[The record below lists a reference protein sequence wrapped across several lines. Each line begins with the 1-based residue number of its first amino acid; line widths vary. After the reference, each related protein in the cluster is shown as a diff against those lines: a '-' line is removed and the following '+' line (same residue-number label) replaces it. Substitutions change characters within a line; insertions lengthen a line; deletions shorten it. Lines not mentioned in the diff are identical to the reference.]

1 VTDGRGRSTGGAPG
15 ERRLEAP
22 HRRGGS
28 SPRVVERL
36 AVVAYK
42 ATTRL
47 ADVVPEGLAR
57 EVVGTLAQG
66 SYLAWPSKRRWS
78 NRNFGHVLGLPPDDR
93 RVRRLALRAYHEYG
107 RYLVELMRLPTRTTD
122 EMSAMVPY
130 IDVDE
135 LRRIAASSKGG
146 VIYTVGHVGSNDA
159 VMAAIA
165 RHGMPISVVADDS
178 SFPELFELLRE
189 ERELRGATV
198 IAWRNL
204 REIYGVLRRR
214 EMLALLVDWG
224 YRADGIPVRL
234 FDAWTTLPAGPATL
248 AAKTGSL
255 ILPVT
260 IRRQPDDTFKLSW
273 AEPIEVTSSD
283 PAELQRATQAIA
295 AALEITIGAAPEQWY
310 NFKPIWPATTEESD
324 ELERR
329 AKVMQAG
336 RPDPGPGATADS
348 GTGE

>member
-1 VTDGRGRSTGGAPG
+1 VTDGRRRSTGGAPG
-15 ERRLEAP
+15 ERPLEAP

-57 EVVGTLAQG
+57 EVVGTAVQG
-66 SYLAWPSKRRWS
+66 SYLVWPSKRRWS
-78 NRNFGHVLGLPPDDR
+78 NRNFGHVLGLPPDDP

-107 RYLVELMRLPTRTTD
+107 RYLVELMRLPTRTAD

-135 LRRIAASSKGG
+135 LRRIAASSRGG

-178 SFPELFELLRE
+178 SFPELFEHLRA

-204 REIYGVLRRR
+204 REIFGVLRRR

-224 YRADGIPVRL
+224 YRADGIPVHL

-248 AAKTGSL
+248 AARTGSL

-260 IRRQPDDTFKLSW
+260 IRRQADDTFKLSW

-283 PAELQRATQAIA
+283 PAALQRATQAIA
-295 AALEITIGAAPEQWY
+295 DALEVTIGAAPEQWY
-310 NFKPIWPATTEESD
+310 NFKPIWPATPAESD

-329 AKVMQAG
+329 AMAMQAG
-336 RPDPGPGATADS
+336 RPDPGPGTT
-348 GTGE
+348 TGPGIAG

>member
-1 VTDGRGRSTGGAPG
+1 MTDGRGRPTGGVPG

-47 ADVVPEGLAR
+47 ADIVPESLAR
-57 EVVGTLAQG
+57 EVVGTAVQG
-66 SYLAWPSKRRWS
+66 SYLAWPTKRRWS
-78 NRNFGHVLGLPPDDR
+78 NRNFGHVLGLPPDDP

-107 RYLVELMRLPTRTTD
+107 RYLVELMRLPTRTVD

-135 LRRIAASSKGG
+135 LHRIARVRAGRG
-146 VIYTVGHVGSNDA
+146 DLHGRPCREQRRGRWPP
-159 VMAAIA
+159 IA

-178 SFPELFELLRE
+178 SFPELFEHLRA

-204 REIYGVLRRR
+204 REIFGVLRRR
-214 EMLALLVDWG
+214 EMLPSSSTGAIAPTASRSTSSTPG
-224 YRADGIPVRL
+224 PPCPPVRRRSRPR
-234 FDAWTTLPAGPATL
+234 PA
-248 AAKTGSL
+248 
-255 ILPVT
+255 
-260 IRRQPDDTFKLSW
+260 R
-273 AEPIEVTSSD
+273 
-283 PAELQRATQAIA
+283 
-295 AALEITIGAAPEQWY
+295 
-310 NFKPIWPATTEESD
+310 
-324 ELERR
+324 
-329 AKVMQAG
+329 
-336 RPDPGPGATADS
+336 
-348 GTGE
+348 